1 MKQNGLQNY
10 TINILYSNKILKSSI
25 IHSGWFGI
33 IPRIGEKLKVQ
44 NNLLEISEI
53 IWNIDDEKIDIYCE
67 DISELTIPSFSKPE
81 LTSLQNI
88 IDNLS
93 KTSTLEEL
101 LGLNINNTDE
111 NKENN

>member
-10 TINILYSNKILKSSI
+10 TINILYSNKILKSF

-53 IWNIDDEKIDIYCE
+53 IWNIDDQKIDIYCN
-67 DISELTIPSFSKPE
+67 DIVGLTIPDFSKTE
-81 LTSLQNI
+81 STNLQNI

-101 LGLNINNTDE
+101 LGLNINKTDE
-111 NKENN
+111 NKKNN